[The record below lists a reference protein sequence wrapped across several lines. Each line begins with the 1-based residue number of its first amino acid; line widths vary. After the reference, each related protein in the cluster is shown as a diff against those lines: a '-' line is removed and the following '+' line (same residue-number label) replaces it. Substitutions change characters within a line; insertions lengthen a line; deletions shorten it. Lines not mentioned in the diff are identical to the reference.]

1 MHMSRKFNIKHNFFI
16 TSPTNLAAIVVYLL
30 GQGQTKGPA
39 CISSNITS
47 PTTNKLTSKNLSE
60 TSAGPRDYKRKWFA
74 WLLPRYVNF
83 SVVFH
88 LFCLEMIKKGK
99 VVFSNDWC
107 VCIEVDLR
115 CESWG
120 KSWNYDVTSDY
131 LYYRSSRYRDFFKF
145 ARAA

>member
-60 TSAGPRDYKRKWFA
+60 TSAGPRDYKRQPKMVRLAFFCRDMLIFQLFFTYFA
-74 WLLPRYVNF
+74 L
-83 SVVFH
+83 
-88 LFCLEMIKKGK
+88 K
-99 VVFSNDWC
+99 
-107 VCIEVDLR
+107 
-115 CESWG
+115 
-120 KSWNYDVTSDY
+120 
-131 LYYRSSRYRDFFKF
+131 
-145 ARAA
+145 